1 MLVLECRDIPQY
13 ILVWR
18 KEQDKKEMDWKIS
31 VKEINVC
38 SVALPCISKMDIN
51 EHFFLNLGGLESCF
65 LEQSNPSHCR

>member
-51 EHFFLNLGGLESCF
+51 EHFFSI
-65 LEQSNPSHCR
+65 